1 MDILAVENLSI
12 SFKTFD
18 GIYQAIEKI
27 NFSLKKG
34 EILGIVGETGCGKS
48 VTARAIMNLLPE
60 NNTLISS
67 GNIYYKN
74 SDLLKLKNK
83 VKKDII
89 CKDMSMI
96 FQDPMTYLNPVISI
110 GKQLYDVVK
119 VKNKTLSKHDI
130 KNVER
135 LINLVKLPNPKN
147 ILQSFPHELS
157 GGMRQRILI
166 AMALAG
172 KPKILIA
179 DEPTTA
185 LDVTIQAQILNLIE
199 ELRNELKLS
208 VILITHDL
216 GVLAQFV
223 DRVIVMYAGQI
234 VEKALTYDLFNNPM
248 HPYTNGLLNAI
259 PNIYKNNKLQ
269 TINGSLPDLI
279 KPPAGCRFYDRC
291 GFKMNKC
298 KNDLKDL
305 MLSNEHFV
313 RCFKFENIR
322 RIFTIS

>member
-89 CKDMSMI
+89 CKEMSMI
-96 FQDPMTYLNPVISI
+96 FQDPMTYLNPVISV

-130 KNVER
+130 KKNVER

-313 RCFKFENIR
+313 RCFKFENI
-322 RIFTIS
+322 S

>member
-27 NFSLKKG
+27 DFSLKKG

-67 GNIYYKN
+67 GNIFYKN

-89 CKDMSMI
+89 CNEMSMI

-130 KNVER
+130 KKNVER

-298 KNDLKDL
+298 KNDLNDF

-313 RCFKFENIR
+313 RCFKFENI
-322 RIFTIS
+322 S

>member
-1 MDILAVENLSI
+1 MDILAVDNLSI

-89 CKDMSMI
+89 CKEMSMI

-130 KNVER
+130 KKNVER

-313 RCFKFENIR
+313 RCFKFENI
-322 RIFTIS
+322 S

>member
-1 MDILAVENLSI
+1 M
-12 SFKTFD
+12 
-18 GIYQAIEKI
+18 
-27 NFSLKKG
+27 
-34 EILGIVGETGCGKS
+34 
-48 VTARAIMNLLPE
+48 
-60 NNTLISS
+60 
-67 GNIYYKN
+67 
-74 SDLLKLKNK
+74 
-83 VKKDII
+83 
-89 CKDMSMI
+89 
-96 FQDPMTYLNPVISI
+96 
-110 GKQLYDVVK
+110 
-119 VKNKTLSKHDI
+119 
-130 KNVER
+130 
-135 LINLVKLPNPKN
+135 
-147 ILQSFPHELS
+147 
-157 GGMRQRILI
+157 
-166 AMALAG
+166 
-172 KPKILIA
+172 
-179 DEPTTA
+179 
-185 LDVTIQAQILNLIE
+185 DVTIQAQILNLIE

-313 RCFKFENIR
+313 RCFKFENI
-322 RIFTIS
+322 S

>member
-83 VKKDII
+83 VKKDFI
-89 CKDMSMI
+89 CKEMSMI
-96 FQDPMTYLNPVISI
+96 FQDPMTYLNPVISV

-130 KNVER
+130 KKNVER

-313 RCFKFENIR
+313 RCFKFENI
-322 RIFTIS
+322 S

>member
-89 CKDMSMI
+89 CKEMSMI

-119 VKNKTLSKHDI
+119 VKNKTLSKHDLK

-313 RCFKFENIR
+313 RCFKFENI
-322 RIFTIS
+322 S

>member
-89 CKDMSMI
+89 CKEMSMI

-130 KNVER
+130 KKNVER

-279 KPPAGCRFYDRC
+279 KPPTGCRFYDRC

-313 RCFKFENIR
+313 RCFKFENI
-322 RIFTIS
+322 S

>member
-89 CKDMSMI
+89 CKEMSMI

-130 KNVER
+130 KKNVEK

-313 RCFKFENIR
+313 RCFKFENI
-322 RIFTIS
+322 S

>member
-1 MDILAVENLSI
+1 
-12 SFKTFD
+12 
-18 GIYQAIEKI
+18 
-27 NFSLKKG
+27 
-34 EILGIVGETGCGKS
+34 
-48 VTARAIMNLLPE
+48 MNLLPE

-89 CKDMSMI
+89 CKEMSMI

-130 KNVER
+130 KKNVER

-291 GFKMNKC
+291 GFKKNKC
-298 KNDLKDL
+298 KNDLKDF

-313 RCFKFENIR
+313 RCFKFENI
-322 RIFTIS
+322 S

>member
-89 CKDMSMI
+89 CKEMSMI

-130 KNVER
+130 KKNVER

-313 RCFKFENIR
+313 RCFKFENI
-322 RIFTIS
+322 S